1 MNFMK
6 NFMEKLISKIFFNK
20 VKSIKKYKI
29 IVKIR
34 KSLNYVSRWQCI

>member
-6 NFMEKLISKIFFNK
+6 NFMRKLISKISFNK